1 VAKQNPDCPI
11 CERDGLGTLAREV
24 PWSHHEN
31 STIVCRLG
39 GHLMSEDDPP
49 MCLPNGRVYSRSALE
64 ELALKSADG
73 QTVVDPRTGESY
85 SFASLRKMYIS

>member
-1 VAKQNPDCPI
+1 
-11 CERDGLGTLAREV
+11 
-24 PWSHHEN
+24 
-31 STIVCRLG
+31 
-39 GHLMSEDDPP
+39 LMSEDDPP